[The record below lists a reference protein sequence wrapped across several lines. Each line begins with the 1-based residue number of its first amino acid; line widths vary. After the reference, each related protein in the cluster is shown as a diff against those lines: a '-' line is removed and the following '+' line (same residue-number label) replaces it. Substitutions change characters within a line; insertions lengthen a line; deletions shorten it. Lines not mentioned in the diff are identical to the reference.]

1 VYETDDSIGQLLK
14 ALADSG
20 QADNTLVIFSAD
32 NGPEHYAYPR
42 DAKYK
47 HWSSYPLRGLKR
59 DIYEGGH
66 RVPFIVK
73 WPGKVPAGKTSD
85 ALISQIDI
93 MATVAGIVDYK
104 LPVDQAEDSHDQLAL
119 ITGKSETGARTA
131 HIHNTFA
138 NKYAIR
144 DGDWVL
150 VNTASGYAKRSSK
163 GGKLFNLKEDVGQKH
178 NVIAKYPEK
187 AEALRT
193 LLKKLQ
199 DQGHSAPRLAK

>member
-1 VYETDDSIGQLLK
+1 LGQ
-14 ALADSG
+14 
-20 QADNTLVIFSAD
+20 
-32 NGPEHYAYPR
+32 
-42 DAKYK
+42 
-47 HWSSYPLRGLKR
+47 
-59 DIYEGGH
+59 
-66 RVPFIVK
+66 
-73 WPGKVPAGKTSD
+73 
-85 ALISQIDI
+85 
-93 MATVAGIVDYK
+93 

-119 ITGKSETGARTA
+119 ITGKSEKGARTA

-150 VNTASGYAKRSSK
+150 VNTASGYAKRFDKAWEKRNGYPEDSSK
-163 GGKLFNLKEDVGQKH
+163 GGKLFNLKEDLGQKH